1 MSPIARILPRLWAL
15 VPVCACA
22 YVVWADQGRAARVGY
37 VCGLEGRAR
46 SADVLSAASPTGYA
60 DGQRELIVPEGNED
74 SFAWIAQTQQM
85 FALGQARVRHV
96 DYENAPAG
104 HEVAAASP
112 YRWWLGLVAWLDRE
126 ATGRPAGFCVERAAL
141 CADPLLHLALVA
153 GGAAFVAW
161 RFGGFAAALLSVGLV
176 GFFPFASRFLPG
188 MPDQRGL
195 AEILA
200 FSSVLLLL
208 PGLEGRLG
216 GSPSARGARA
226 WFALA
231 GAVGALGMWVSVPT
245 QAPVTAGIVLGGLLE
260 ALVRRRAPG
269 GDAAGGRAAPPWR
282 TWSLCG
288 GAAVL
293 AAYLAEYF
301 PGDMG
306 PFRMESVH
314 PLYGLAWMG
323 AGELLARASA
333 WIAGGGP
340 GRSARDLAAIA
351 LSAAAVA
358 GLPAAH
364 WATGG
369 PTFLAKDSLW
379 ARLGGLPNSPVA
391 ASSRAWL
398 AHGWASPAAAA
409 TLLPLAAAALAA
421 WLVLRPEGGSRA
433 RPLLA
438 VALGP
443 AAVAAA
449 FASERLGWW
458 GIVDATLLPLVVA
471 GAAGG
476 APAAGRPRGR
486 WLWAAVVLA
495 SAAPGVA
502 LLSPQGPVG
511 QATVL
516 SPSESEQLTE
526 RHLAHWLA
534 RRSGAQGAV
543 VFAPPRE
550 TAALAYF
557 GGLRGIGTF
566 AADNAA
572 GFGATLSIAAA
583 PTMEEAESGL
593 RSRDVRFVVIPSWD
607 PFFEDFARLYLV
619 KKYADRSSLLVRAL
633 RTWNLPP
640 WLRPVPYQLPVGGG
654 SVLVFEVVDEQSPA
668 AAASRLAEYFVETGD
683 LDRAA
688 AAAEALRRFPG
699 DLGALAAREQV
710 QSARGD
716 AAAAA
721 RTLESLL
728 ARLSNGGDRYLAWDR
743 RVSVAT
749 VLAREGRIE
758 LARGQT
764 RRCVAD
770 LNEARLRS
778 LSTGSLY
785 DLLVIARAFGIEIE
799 DPGLRDLA
807 ISLLPENLRG
817 RI

>member
-22 YVVWADQGRAARVGY
+22 YAVWADQGRAARVDY
-37 VCGLEGRAR
+37 VCALEGRAR
-46 SADVLSAASPTGYA
+46 TADSLSPVSPTGYA
-60 DGQRELIVPEGNED
+60 GGQRELIVPEANED

-96 DYENAPAG
+96 DYENAPYG
-104 HEVAAASP
+104 HEVGAASP
-112 YRWWLGLVAWLDRE
+112 YRWWLGLMAWLDHE
-126 ATGRPAGFCVERAAL
+126 ATGRPIGVCVERAAL
-141 CADPLLHLALVA
+141 YADPVLHVLLVA
-153 GGAAFVAW
+153 GASAIAAW
-161 RFGGFAAALLSVGLV
+161 RFGGFASALLSLGLV
-176 GFFPFASRFLPG
+176 GVFPFASRFLPG

-200 FSSVLLLL
+200 FGSVLFLL
-208 PGLEGRLG
+208 PGLG
-216 GSPSARGARA
+216 ARGAGARA

-231 GAVGALGMWVSVPT
+231 GAVGALGMWISVPT
-245 QAPVTAGIVLGGLLE
+245 QVPVTAGIVLGGLFE
-260 ALVRRRAPG
+260 ALVRRRAP
-269 GDAAGGRAAPPWR
+269 AGQGAAPPWR
-282 TWSLCG
+282 TWAYSG

-306 PFRMESVH
+306 SFRMESLH
-314 PLYGLAWMG
+314 PLYGLAWVG
-323 AGELLARASA
+323 AGELLERASA
-333 WIAGGGP
+333 WISGERPRRA
-340 GRSARDLAAIA
+340 ARDFLAVG
-351 LSAAAVA
+351 LSCAAVA
-358 GLPAAH
+358 GLPAVY
-364 WATGG
+364 WATGR

-379 ARLGGLPNSPVA
+379 ARLGALPNSPVD
-391 ASSRAWL
+391 ASSWSWL
-398 AHGWASPAAAA
+398 AHGGASPAAWA

-421 WLVLRPEGGSRA
+421 WLVLRPGLAPAAR
-433 RPLLA
+433 RPLAL
-438 VALGP
+438 ALGP
-443 AAVAAA
+443 VVAAAA
-449 FASERLGWW
+449 FAAERLGWW
-458 GIVDATLLPLVVA
+458 GVLDATLLPLVVA
-471 GAAGG
+471 GASAGDW
-476 APAAGRPRGR
+476 AIGRVRGR
-486 WLWAAVVLA
+486 WLWAAVTLA
-495 SAAPGVA
+495 SASAGAA
-502 LLSPQGPVG
+502 LLFPRGPAG
-511 QATVL
+511 AATIL
-516 SPSESEQLTE
+516 TPSESEQLSE

-534 RRSGAQGAV
+534 KRSGTEGSV
-543 VFAPPRE
+543 VFAPPKE
-550 TAALAYF
+550 TAALSYF

-566 AADNAA
+566 AADNSA

-583 PTMEEAESGL
+583 SNMEEVQSSL
-593 RSRDVRFVVIPSWD
+593 QSRDVRFIVVPSWD
-607 PFFEDFARLYLV
+607 RFFEDFARLYLV
-619 KKYADRSSLLVRAL
+619 KEFSGRSSLLFRAL
-633 RTWNLPP
+633 RSWTLPP

-683 LDRAA
+683 LDRAG

-710 QSARGD
+710 ESARGD

-728 ARLSNGGDRYLAWDR
+728 ARLANGGDRFLAWDR
-743 RVSVAT
+743 RVSVTT
-749 VLAREGRIE
+749 VLVREGRIE
-758 LARGQT
+758 LAREEA

-785 DLLVIARAFGIEIE
+785 DLLVIARAFGLEIA

-807 ISLLPENLRG
+807 VELLPENLRG